1 MVGASDGVNRG
12 GVRQKDQLRAC
23 QRRAFLMKDLEKFG
37 PLEKRKVCRSLL
49 VWRPGNEKPTVGRNP
64 LIERG

>member
-37 PLEKRKVCRSLL
+37 PLEKRKVCRSPL
-49 VWRPGNEKPTVGRNP
+49 VTPE
-64 LIERG
+64 